1 MPRDSFLD
9 DHAEAVLTI
18 DLDAIVANYRLIAAR
33 LAPGCKPGAVV
44 KADAY
49 GLGFR
54 QVAPVLAANGC
65 EKFFV
70 ADLWEGISL
79 RECLSDI
86 DSDGEIFVFNG
97 PPANRAGKITPES
110 LAAFS
115 DLHLIPVLNTPQQVK
130 AWKDHQGAGKN
141 RPAAVHI
148 DTGMT
153 RLGLESEKVISMAKE
168 GLFQGLDIDY
178 LFSHLACA
186 DDPDNSMNKEQLEA
200 FSSARSF
207 LGNPPASLAN
217 SSGVFLGEKYHFDL
231 VRVGGALY
239 GMNPLPG
246 KENPMAPVVSLS
258 ARILQIHDIDSPRAV
273 GYGAT
278 SKIVRPG
285 KIATIAV
292 GYADGYMRSLSNRGQ
307 AFIEGFQVPV
317 IGRVS
322 MDYITL
328 DVSDLAP
335 GTLRPDTVVELIGP
349 NYDIDALAKKAGTL
363 AYEVLTGLGNRYRRV
378 YTGGDSAP

>member
-18 DLDAIVANYRLIAAR
+18 NLDAIAANYRLISAR
-33 LAPGCKPGAVV
+33 LGPQCKPGAVV

-54 QVAPVLAANGC
+54 RVAPVLAACGC
-65 EKFFV
+65 DKFFV

-79 RECLSDI
+79 RECLKENANEGD
-86 DSDGEIFVFNG
+86 IFVFNG
-97 PPANRAGKITPES
+97 PPANRSGRITKES

-115 DLHLIPVLNTPQQVK
+115 DLRLTPVLNTPEQVI

-153 RLGLESEKVISMAKE
+153 RLGLESEKIIAMARE
-168 GLFQGLDIDY
+168 GLFEGLDIAY

-186 DDPDNSMNKEQLEA
+186 DDPDNPMNKEQLEA
-200 FSSARSF
+200 FSSARSL

-217 SSGVFLGEKYHFDL
+217 SSGVFLGEDFHFDL

-246 KENPMAPVVSLS
+246 QKNPMEPVVNLS
-258 ARILQIHDIDSPRAV
+258 ARILQIHDIDSPRPV

-285 KIATIAV
+285 KVATIAV
-292 GYADGYMRSLSNRGQ
+292 GYADGYMRSLSNRGH
-307 AFIEGFQVPV
+307 AFIEGIQVPV

-328 DVSDLAP
+328 DVSKLAE
-335 GTLRPDTVVELIGP
+335 GTLKPDTVVELIGP
-349 NYDIDALAKKAGTL
+349 NHDIDALAEKADTL
-363 AYEVLTGLGNRYRRV
+363 AYEILTGLGNRYRRV
-378 YTGGDSAP
+378 YTGGNRVS

>member
-207 LGNPPASLAN
+207 LGNPPAN
-217 SSGVFLGEKYHFDL
+217 W
-231 VRVGGALY
+231 
-239 GMNPLPG
+239 N
-246 KENPMAPVVSLS
+246 
-258 ARILQIHDIDSPRAV
+258 
-273 GYGAT
+273 
-278 SKIVRPG
+278 
-285 KIATIAV
+285 
-292 GYADGYMRSLSNRGQ
+292 
-307 AFIEGFQVPV
+307 
-317 IGRVS
+317 
-322 MDYITL
+322 
-328 DVSDLAP
+328 
-335 GTLRPDTVVELIGP
+335 
-349 NYDIDALAKKAGTL
+349 
-363 AYEVLTGLGNRYRRV
+363 
-378 YTGGDSAP
+378 